1 MHPRAG
7 TSPCHHSATS
17 PLRPDGAADFPLDAV
32 NDRVG
37 AWGTCASPFSLAIP
51 PRVLDER
58 SGRCSCRG
66 SGWDC
71 QLAAGSLSSAMEIPG
86 SPITRTSSQLI
97 SGSGRR
103 HEQGGA
109 PHPAECFALA
119 ALTSPRSEWSSHLLA
134 MIPEGEPECRPRS
147 GFAAPPE
154 KRQSVYILVTIA
166 LQGQS
171 TVLFN

>member
-7 TSPCHHSATS
+7 TSAAC
-17 PLRPDGAADFPLDAV
+17 PLRPQGAADFPRDAV

-37 AWGTCASPFSLAIP
+37 AWGRAHPISPLQSRQGCSMSVLAD
-51 PRVLDER
+51 VLVEAQVGIVR
-58 SGRCSCRG
+58 
-66 SGWDC
+66 
-71 QLAAGSLSSAMEIPG
+71 LAAGSSSSAIEIMG